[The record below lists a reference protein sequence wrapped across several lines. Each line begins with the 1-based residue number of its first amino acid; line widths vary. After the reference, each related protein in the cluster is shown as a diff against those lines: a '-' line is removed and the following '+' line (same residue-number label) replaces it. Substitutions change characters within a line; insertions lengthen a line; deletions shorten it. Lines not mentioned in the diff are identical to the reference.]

1 MRRQPECLSLPLWV
15 CSQLTRFNIC
25 RTIWIILYKV
35 KHAAEIKL
43 AFFFYYSVVKWI
55 ETKKP
60 NEIVE
65 STSMK
70 REIMAQKK
78 RVQNQR
84 NKLHFIT
91 CLRILVSERGAQ
103 KCHIDDGIYRI
114 HRSHS
119 TMKHKHTIIHEIFL
133 NALTK
138 HCDWAP
144 NCYDNIQN
152 AKSTYKHGTA
162 QHNIKHLHTKTQAH
176 RVLYFCLKNEF
187 THFNC
192 IYTYGVYSWLKLRNH
207 LYCIQWVAS
216 QKTMVIAITQRK

>member
-43 AFFFYYSVVKWI
+43 AFFFYYYYSVVKWI

-70 REIMAQKK
+70 REIMAQK
-78 RVQNQR
+78 RVHNQR

-91 CLRILVSERGAQ
+91 CLRILVSERVHKNA
-103 KCHIDDGIYRI
+103 ILTTAFIESTVRI
-114 HRSHS
+114 PLW
-119 TMKHKHTIIHEIFL
+119 KQHTIIHEIFL

-144 NCYDNIQN
+144 NCYDSIQN

-162 QHNIKHLHTKTQAH
+162 QHSTT
-176 RVLYFCLKNEF
+176 
-187 THFNC
+187 
-192 IYTYGVYSWLKLRNH
+192 
-207 LYCIQWVAS
+207 
-216 QKTMVIAITQRK
+216 

>member
-43 AFFFYYSVVKWI
+43 AFFFLLLLFSRQMDRNEKTKRNCRI
-55 ETKKP
+55 HIDETW
-60 NEIVE
+60 NYG
-65 STSMK
+65 
-70 REIMAQKK
+70 AKK

-91 CLRILVSERGAQ
+91 CLRILVSERVHKNA
-103 KCHIDDGIYRI
+103 ILTTAFIESTVRI
-114 HRSHS
+114 PLW
-119 TMKHKHTIIHEIFL
+119 KQHTIIHEIFL

-144 NCYDNIQN
+144 NCYDSIQN

-162 QHNIKHLHTKTQAH
+162 QHSTT
-176 RVLYFCLKNEF
+176 
-187 THFNC
+187 
-192 IYTYGVYSWLKLRNH
+192 
-207 LYCIQWVAS
+207 
-216 QKTMVIAITQRK
+216 

>member
-1 MRRQPECLSLPLWV
+1 MDRNEKIKR
-15 CSQLTRFNIC
+15 NC
-25 RTIWIILYKV
+25 RIHID
-35 KHAAEIKL
+35 
-43 AFFFYYSVVKWI
+43 
-55 ETKKP
+55 ETW
-60 NEIVE
+60 NYG
-65 STSMK
+65 
-70 REIMAQKK
+70 AKK

-91 CLRILVSERGAQ
+91 CLRILVSERVHKNA
-103 KCHIDDGIYRI
+103 ILTTAFIESTVRI
-114 HRSHS
+114 PLW
-119 TMKHKHTIIHEIFL
+119 KQHTIIHEIFL

-144 NCYDNIQN
+144 NCYDSIQN

-162 QHNIKHLHTKTQAH
+162 QYNIKHLHTKTRAH
-176 RVLYFCLKNEF
+176 RVLYLCFKNEF

-192 IYTYGVYSWLKLRNH
+192 IYIWSIYSWLKLRNH